1 MAGKKSE
8 WDGFDYQFVRVF
20 CRKLLGY
27 AIGRGVQLS
36 DQPLLD
42 EMAARLA
49 ASDYRISV
57 AIEALV
63 TSPQFLSIRGR
74 DAADD
79 AT

>member
-1 MAGKKSE
+1 
-8 WDGFDYQFVRVF
+8 QFVRVF

-27 AIGRGVQLS
+27 ALGRGVQLS
-36 DQPLLD
+36 DEPLLD

-49 ASDYRISV
+49 ADGYRVSV
-57 AIEALV
+57 AIDAIV
-63 TSPQFLSIRGR
+63 TSPQFRMIRGR